1 MSERT
6 VQIVGQRGGEPAA
19 TEPGAQPG
27 AALDPRA
34 AAWVEYL
41 DAARQLDAVRR
52 GAATAAGEQAQ
63 SAQSARELLTEVR
76 ARLAPQ
82 HSHLRELDVP
92 AMTLSPTP
100 PEVTAAGRRMTA
112 GPEAV
117 AGACARRRS
126 WPTRPMECWPAGTG
140 CRCAA
145 CCCDGPL
152 AALVPLLQVLLYV
165 STGAGAWTVVSL
177 LAGLPLAAALVAAVG
192 VATHRIAGGR
202 EGRARRG
209 GSLGLTLALAGT
221 LLSTTIIGVT
231 LMIG

>member
-117 AGACARRRS
+117 AACLREAAVLADTADGMLAGGDRLPLRS
-126 WPTRPMECWPAGTG
+126 LLLY
-140 CRCAA
+140 
-145 CCCDGPL
+145 GPL